1 MELQLGASSSFWDP
15 RILMRARQL
24 KKVGVGKDGEEKGEE
39 KEEGECSVEI
49 GCFNTRNLPPSSALS
64 LSPLPLFLA
73 LLSKGRVTVP
83 FCMNFRKTPK
93 RWGGGVVSD
102 PKNEGGMEG

>member
-83 FCMNFRKTPK
+83 FCQKVGGRGRFRSKK
-93 RWGGGVVSD
+93 RRGDGGAV
-102 PKNEGGMEG
+102 KC

>member
-1 MELQLGASSSFWDP
+1 MELQLGASFSFWDP

-24 KKVGVGKDGEEKGEE
+24 KKVGVRKDGEEEGEE

-73 LLSKGRVTVP
+73 LQCNAHT
-83 FCMNFRKTPK
+83 F
-93 RWGGGVVSD
+93 
-102 PKNEGGMEG
+102 

>member
-49 GCFNTRNLPPSSALS
+49 GCFNTRNLPPSPA

-73 LLSKGRVTVP
+73 LHNAHIVQ
-83 FCMNFRKTPK
+83 
-93 RWGGGVVSD
+93 
-102 PKNEGGMEG
+102 